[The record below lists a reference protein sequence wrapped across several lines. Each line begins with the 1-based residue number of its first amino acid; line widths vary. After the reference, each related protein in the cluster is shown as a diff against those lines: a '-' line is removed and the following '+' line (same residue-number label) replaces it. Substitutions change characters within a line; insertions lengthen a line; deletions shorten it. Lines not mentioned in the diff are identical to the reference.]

1 MPLPTPN
8 GEPKDA
14 FISSCMGNEAMKNEF
29 PNEKQRYAVCN
40 NQYMAK
46 NRIYATDG
54 IIHAISSQITGDGL
68 PEDIQYLP
76 PGQHDITATKNGKPA
91 ELTLTVTART
101 ADLLQ
106 KSFDKITAG
115 DREQIFIDF
124 NHDDKEASA
133 WVTEFYWAGDDPEA
147 GGVRAK
153 VQWTSKG
160 EEALE
165 GRNYRKFSPTFT
177 LNSKGE
183 IDGTTLNAG
192 GLVNRPAFKDITPIV
207 ASEGDNYKTDSQ
219 MIDEE
224 KDKKPIAS
232 QEEEPKKK
240 EETSAQDKLAEK
252 DEEIKSLKAKIK
264 AMEEDKKKEQE
275 VAAQSAVDKAV
286 EDGRI
291 PPKDEKVKAKWVSI
305 LEHDPDAVMALN
317 ALPVNPAF
325 QRVVQAKRDEGG
337 SIETNHEAQVRAT
350 KEIQAKNGMTFD
362 DAWAQARYER
372 PQLFN

>member
-8 GEPKDA
+8 GEPKEE
-14 FISSCMGNEAMKNEF
+14 FISSCMINETMKSEF
-29 PNEKQRYAVCN
+29 PDEKQRYAVCLN
-40 NQYMAK
+40 SYEAK
-46 NRIYATDG
+46 NRAYNTED
-54 IIHAISSQITGDGL
+54 IIHAISSQILGDDL

-76 PGQHDITATKNGKPA
+76 PGEHDITATKNNKPA
-91 ELTLTVTART
+91 ELTLTVTAQT
-101 ADLLQ
+101 AEKLQ

-124 NHDDKEASA
+124 NHDDKEASG
-133 WVTEFYWAGDDPEA
+133 WVTGFYWAGDDPEQ

-153 VQWTSKG
+153 VEWTSQGKQ
-160 EEALE
+160 ALE

-177 LNSKGE
+177 LNAKGE

-207 ASEGDNYKTDSQ
+207 ASEGDYHKTESQ
-219 MIDEE
+219 MTEE
-224 KDKKPIAS
+224 DKEKKPIAS

-240 EETSAQDKLAEK
+240 E
-252 DEEIKSLKAKIK
+252 
-264 AMEEDKKKEQE
+264 QE
-275 VAAQSAVDKAV
+275 VAAQSSVDKAV

-291 PPKDEKVKAKWVSI
+291 APKDEKVKAKWVSI
-305 LEHDPDAVMALN
+305 LQNDPSAVMALN

-325 QRVVQAKRDEGG
+325 QRVVQAKREEGG
-337 SIETNHEAQVRAT
+337 SIVPNSDAQMRAA
-350 KEIQAKNGMTFD
+350 KEY
-362 DAWAQARYER
+362 QARNGNCSFEQAWEATRYDN